1 VLYSPRVMDTQM
13 DTKVGG
19 PVLGDVETQRMT
31 SPTNRERFT
40 FTLGIGQCCHP
51 GQPGRRGVRPGD
63 RVGETRGPSDRVKRP
78 RLESRSAVKRH
89 EEPRPAQRPTTALGR
104 PQRRRLS
111 QGEITMRCELVA
123 SHLDDHECETHER
136 TDEENTSNLP

>member
-1 VLYSPRVMDTQM
+1 VLYSPRVSSRWSLTRNEEGTVYLRVMDTQM

-40 FTLGIGQCCHP
+40 FTLWIGQCCHP

-78 RLESRSAVKRH
+78 RLES
-89 EEPRPAQRPTTALGR
+89 GR
-104 PQRRRLS
+104 Q
-111 QGEITMRCELVA
+111 
-123 SHLDDHECETHER
+123 
-136 TDEENTSNLP
+136 